1 MRLAQRRLL
10 ECLAWFDDAARQ
22 RHLSAVPSERA
33 RAKREHDVRTPGDGK
48 HQQQPGRIAD
58 AGMIESFW
66 PLTARLRRQERLRRR
81 ARERSL
87 QPGRKTRAG
96 NQALLESDV
105 VLAVGAYLLPQTRVF
120 APWILFVGVVI
131 AFVIEGV
138 RIVPQQHA
146 YVVERLGRFY
156 EVLEPG
162 LNLIIPF
169 LDRIAYT
176 HSLKEVPLDVPEQV
190 CITKDNTQLAV
201 DGILYYQVTD
211 PRLASY
217 GSANYIAAISQL
229 AQTTLRSVIG
239 KMELD
244 KTFESREDIN
254 RHIVASLDEAG
265 RNWGIKVLRYEIKSL
280 TPPEA
285 ILRSMQAQIT
295 AEREKRALI
304 AKSEGQRQ
312 QEINLA
318 DGEKQAAVLKSEG
331 DKQAAINK
339 AQGEATAIRVIA
351 EANAAGVRAVAE
363 AIGDKG
369 GMDAANLKVAQQYVD
384 AFANLAKASNTLII
398 PGNVADIGSFVASAM
413 TVLDKARPAKA

>member
-1 MRLAQRRLL
+1 MLL
-10 ECLAWFDDAARQ
+10 
-22 RHLSAVPSERA
+22 
-33 RAKREHDVRTPGDGK
+33 K
-48 HQQQPGRIAD
+48 
-58 AGMIESFW
+58 
-66 PLTARLRRQERLRRR
+66 
-81 ARERSL
+81 
-87 QPGRKTRAG
+87 
-96 NQALLESDV
+96 
-105 VLAVGAYLLPQTRVF
+105 LAVAIGLAVVAALVPELSRYW
-120 APWILFVGVVI
+120 PWVLVIGVIV

-138 RIVPQQHA
+138 RIVPQQSA
-146 YVVERLGRFY
+146 WVIERLGRFHG
-156 EVLEPG
+156 VLDPG

-169 LDRIAYT
+169 LDRVAYV

-217 GSANYIAAISQL
+217 GSANYIMAVSQL
-229 AQTTLRSVIG
+229 AQTTLRSEIG

-254 RHIVASLDEAG
+254 RQIVHALDEAG

-280 TPPEA
+280 TPPET
-285 ILRSMQAQIT
+285 ILRAMQAQIT

-318 DGEKQAAVLKSEG
+318 DGEKQAAVLRSEG

-351 EANAAGVRAVAE
+351 DATAAGVRAVAE
-363 AIGDKG
+363 AVSEKG
-369 GMDAANLKVAQQYVD
+369 GLDAANLKVAQQYID
-384 AFANLAKASNTLII
+384 AFGLLANKSNTMII
-398 PGNVADIGSFVASAM
+398 PGNAGDIAGFVATAM
-413 TVLDKARPAKA
+413 AVLDKTRQAQAAAKA